1 MVVKMVLGLESK
13 TSICISRRESAFTRS
28 KTTNLLLRKVRIRVI
43 TECVLGDQFFDEVGN
58 WLRRYGFFNKYG
70 ELCKAKGIVQLKEL
84 S

>member
-1 MVVKMVLGLESK
+1 MR
-13 TSICISRRESAFTRS
+13 SI
-28 KTTNLLLRKVRIRVI
+28 
-43 TECVLGDQFFDEVGN
+43 GDQYFDEVGN